1 MLGLRGS
8 ASKDRRGRGGDATPS
23 PSSSAAAGTPRSPWT
38 PASASSPRSP
48 FAAEAAGGEGGGG
61 RPLRL
66 VYCDERGRFRM
77 DPEAVAALQ
86 LVKGPVGVVSVCGR
100 ARQGK
105 SFILNQLLGRS
116 SGFQVASTHRP
127 CTKGLWMWS
136 APIKR
141 TALDGTEYSLL
152 LLDSEGI
159 DAYDQTGTYSIQIF
173 SLAVLL
179 SSMFIYNQM
188 GGIDEAALDRLS
200 LVTEMTKH
208 IRVRANGGRSTAAE
222 LGQFSPIFT
231 WLLRDFYLDLVENE
245 RKITPRDYLEIA
257 LRPLEGRGKDISSKN
272 EIRESI
278 RSLFPDRECFTL
290 VRPLNN
296 ENELQRL
303 DQIPLE
309 KLRPEFQ
316 AGLDELTKFIFER
329 TRPKQVAGTIMTG
342 PVLAGVTQSFL
353 DALNNGAV
361 PTISSSWQSVEE
373 AECRRA
379 YDSAAEIYMSS
390 FGNSRLAEEDA
401 LRDAH
406 EAALRKALDAYNTAA
421 VGTGTSRAHYEK
433 VLTNFCRKAF
443 QDYKKNAFLEA
454 DKQCSNALQNMEK
467 KIRAACTAPGV
478 KVSAVIQVLET
489 SLAEYETSC
498 TGPAKWR
505 MLAAFL
511 RQCLEGHILDLCL
524 KLINE
529 AESERTSFALRC
541 RSNEDQLE
549 LLKKQLE
556 ANEAHKSEYIKRY
569 ETAVSEKQRTSADLS
584 GHLANLRTK
593 CSTLEERCVSIS
605 KELDHVRHE
614 CTDWRAKYE
623 QSASQHKG
631 EQDRYVAQLASLES
645 RYSSAEGK
653 LGAARE
659 QAASAQDEAAE
670 WKKKY
675 ETAAVQAK
683 TALERLASVQEQ
695 INKIAQERESA
706 IRAEFATHLEE
717 KEEEIRKLVAKIRQ
731 VQSEESVLT
740 ERLQVVESKAQGHS
754 KETAGLKDE
763 IKELTNK
770 LEFLRER
777 AVSYENQAKML
788 EQEKNHLQE
797 KFLSE
802 CKKYDEAEQRYKS
815 AERDA
820 RKAAELADA
829 ARTEAIASQKEKDE
843 AQQLSMEKVAVIE
856 RIQRQVDR
864 LEQEK
869 VNLSGEVQ
877 RMRNSE
883 SDAWSKVTLLE
894 SRVAEREKEMDDLL
908 SRSNEQRSSTVHVL
922 ESLLAT
928 ERAAR
933 AEANKRA
940 EALSLQLQSTQGK
953 LDVLHQE
960 LTSIRLVE
968 TALDSKLRTTTR
980 GKRLRDNEVGMDSV
994 QDMDIDPPQR
1004 SRKRTKSNTSP
1015 LKVVRTE
1022 DGGSVHMGEDSITVS
1037 TDTKGGNPDGYKRF
1051 TIAKLKE
1058 ELTKHGFG
1066 AQLLE
1071 LKNPNKKDILALYKK
1086 LVLCE

>member
-1 MLGLRGS
+1 MMQMLGLRGS
-8 ASKDRRGRGGDATPS
+8 ASKDRGRGGGAS
-23 PSSSAAAGTPRSPWT
+23 PSSSAAAGGTGTPRSPWT

-48 FAAEAAGGEGGGG
+48 FAAEAGGEGGGG

-105 SFILNQLLGRS
+105 SFILNQ
-116 SGFQVASTHRP
+116 
-127 CTKGLWMWS
+127 
-136 APIKR
+136 
-141 TALDGTEYSLL
+141 
-152 LLDSEGI
+152 
-159 DAYDQTGTYSIQIF
+159 GTYSIQIF

-179 SSMFIYNQM
+179 SSMFIYNQLKYIRKGNGLCVSVENVGSFYALPTKFYWKVGRRNMSYCPLQM

-208 IRVRANGGRSTAAE
+208 IRVRANGGRSTASE
-222 LGQFSPIFT
+222 LGQFSPIFI
-231 WLLRDFYLDLVENE
+231 WLLRDFYLDLAEND
-245 RKITPRDYLEIA
+245 RKITPRDYLELA
-257 LRPLEGRGKDISSKN
+257 LKPLEGRGKDISSKN

-309 KLRPEFQ
+309 KLRPEFH
-316 AGLDELTKFIFER
+316 AGLDELTRFIFER

-379 YDSAAEIYMSS
+379 YDSATEIYMSS
-390 FGNSRLAEEDA
+390 FGHSRLAEEDA

-433 VLTNFCRKAF
+433 ALNNFCRKAF

-454 DKQCSNALQNMEK
+454 DKQCSNAIQSMEK
-467 KIRAACTAPGV
+467 KIRVACVAPGV
-478 KVSAVIQVLET
+478 KVPAVIQVLET

-505 MLAAFL
+505 MLSAFL
-511 RQCLEGHILDLCL
+511 RQCLEGPILDLCL

-529 AESERTSFALRC
+529 AESERTSFALRR

-556 ANEAHKSEYIKRY
+556 ANEAHKSEYLKRY
-569 ETAVSEKQRTSADLS
+569 ETAISEKQRTSADLS

-593 CSTLEERCVSIS
+593 CSILEERCVSIS

-614 CTDWRAKYE
+614 CTDWRAKFE
-623 QSASQHKG
+623 QSASQHKA
-631 EQDRYVAQLASLES
+631 EQDRYVTQLASLES

-731 VQSEESVLT
+731 VESEESVLT
-740 ERLQVVESKAQGHS
+740 ERLQVAESKTQGHN

-763 IKELTNK
+763 IKELTSK

-777 AVSYENQAKML
+777 SVSYEKQARML

-797 KFLSE
+797 KFVSE

-820 RKAAELADA
+820 KKATELADA

-843 AQQLSMEKVAVIE
+843 AQRLSMEKVAVIE

-869 VNLSGEVQ
+869 VNLLGEVQ
-877 RMRNSE
+877 RMHNSE

-953 LDVLHQE
+953 LDILHQE

-980 GKRLRDNEVGMDSV
+980 GKRLRDNEVGADSV
-994 QDMDIDPPQR
+994 QDMDIDPPDR

-1015 LKVVRTE
+1015 LKAVHTE
-1022 DGGSVHMGEDSITVS
+1022 DGDSVHIGEDSVTVS
-1037 TDTKGGNPDGYKRF
+1037 TEKDGNPDGYKKF
-1051 TIAKLKE
+1051 TIARLKE

-1086 LVLCE
+1086 HVLCE

>member
-1 MLGLRGS
+1 
-8 ASKDRRGRGGDATPS
+8 
-23 PSSSAAAGTPRSPWT
+23 
-38 PASASSPRSP
+38 
-48 FAAEAAGGEGGGG
+48 
-61 RPLRL
+61 
-66 VYCDERGRFRM
+66 
-77 DPEAVAALQ
+77 
-86 LVKGPVGVVSVCGR
+86 
-100 ARQGK
+100 
-105 SFILNQLLGRS
+105 
-116 SGFQVASTHRP
+116 
-127 CTKGLWMWS
+127 MWS

-141 TALDGTEYSLL
+141 TALDRTEYSLL

-208 IRVRANGGRSTAAE
+208 IRVRANGGRSAASE
-222 LGQFSPIFT
+222 LGQFSPIFI
-231 WLLRDFYLDLVENE
+231 WLLRDFYLDLMENG

-278 RSLFPDRECFTL
+278 HALFPDRECFTL
-290 VRPLNN
+290 VRPLNS

-316 AGLDELTKFIFER
+316 AGLDELTRFIFER

-353 DALNNGAV
+353 DAINNGAV

-373 AECRRA
+373 AECRKA
-379 YDSAAEIYMSS
+379 YDSAAEVYISS
-390 FGNSRLAEEDA
+390 FSHCKLAEEDA

-406 EAALRKALDAYNTAA
+406 EAALRKALDAYNTTA

-433 VLTNFCRKAF
+433 VLNNFCRKAF

-454 DKQCSNALQNMEK
+454 DKQCSNAIHNMEK

-489 SLAEYETSC
+489 ALAEYETSC
-498 TGPAKWR
+498 TGPTKWR

-511 RQCLEGHILDLCL
+511 RQCLEGPILDLCL

-529 AESERTSFALRC
+529 AESERTSFTLRC

-556 ANEAHKSEYIKRY
+556 ANEAHKSEYLKRY
-569 ETAVSEKQRTSADLS
+569 EAAISEKQRATADLS
-584 GHLANLRTK
+584 GNLANLRTK

-605 KELDHVRHE
+605 NELDHVRHE
-614 CTDWRAKYE
+614 CTDWRVKYE
-623 QSASQHKG
+623 QSVSQHKA
-631 EQDRYVAQLASLES
+631 EQDRFVAQLASLES
-645 RYSSAEGK
+645 RHSSAEGK

-675 ETAAVQAK
+675 EMAAVQAK

-706 IRAEFATHLEE
+706 IRAEFASHLEE
-717 KEEEIRKLVAKIRQ
+717 KEEEIRKLVAKIREAE
-731 VQSEESVLT
+731 SEESVLT
-740 ERLQVVESKAQGHS
+740 ERLLVAESKTQGHN
-754 KETAGLKDE
+754 KETACLKDE
-763 IKELTNK
+763 IKELTSK
-770 LEFLRER
+770 LEFLRDR
-777 AVSYENQAKML
+777 AASYEKQARML

-815 AERDA
+815 AERDVK
-820 RKAAELADA
+820 KAVELADA

-843 AQQLSMEKVAVIE
+843 AQRLSMEKVAVIE
-856 RIQRQVDR
+856 RVQRQVDR

-869 VNLSGEVQ
+869 VHLFGEVQ

-928 ERAAR
+928 ERSAR

-940 EALSLQLQSTQGK
+940 EALSVQLQSAQGK
-953 LDVLHQE
+953 LDILHQE

-968 TALDSKLRTTTR
+968 TALDSKLRTTTY
-980 GKRLRDNEVGMDSV
+980 GKRLRDNEVRLDSI
-994 QDMDIDPPQR
+994 QDMDIDPPER
-1004 SRKRTKSNTSP
+1004 SRKRTKSNTTP
-1015 LKVVRTE
+1015 LKPVQTE
-1022 DGGSVHMGEDSITVS
+1022 DGGSVHMREDSITVS
-1037 TDTKGGNPDGYKRF
+1037 TDVKDGNPDGYKKF

-1066 AQLLE
+1066 AHLLE

-1086 LVLCE
+1086 HVLCE